1 MRELTHKR
9 LLLTCENMI
18 WHQCC
23 GVRRGFQALLMTGG
37 GVPVSLCCVD
47 QFSAPKQHKR
57 SMYGYGHGSSKHR
70 IASIIIQRIVRG
82 FIGRR
87 YIHISSL
94 RLACTF
100 NRGAARVVYTC
111 PRPSTSR
118 VGPLERIASLL
129 SCVYASTTGKPWDQS
144 APRTFARTRTDCMY
158 FRITPHA
165 NLARTQAQRPQA
177 GRMSPPPALRL
188 PEWVP
193 SPAPEPLPPSCVR
206 LWTSRRRPRPRPR
219 PRSRSR
225 RRARLPLKVC
235 VTGTSLG
242 GRRTTCS
249 PIGRGV

>member
-1 MRELTHKR
+1 MRKYDMAPMLRCQKR
-9 LLLTCENMI
+9 LSGLIDDWWWCTCFPLLRGPVQRPETAQTQ
-18 WHQCC
+18 H
-23 GVRRGFQALLMTGG
+23 VRTRARQLEASDCVDHHPADRQGIHRPQVHTHIVVAADLHLQ
-37 GVPVSLCCVD
+37 SWCCV
-47 QFSAPKQHKR
+47 
-57 SMYGYGHGSSKHR
+57 
-70 IASIIIQRIVRG
+70 
-82 FIGRR
+82 
-87 YIHISSL
+87 
-94 RLACTF
+94 
-100 NRGAARVVYTC
+100 RVVYPC

-188 PEWVP
+188 PQWVP

-206 LWTSRRRPRPRPR
+206 LWTSRRRSRPRPR
-219 PRSRSR
+219 PRSR

-235 VTGTSLG
+235 VTGTSSED
-242 GRRTTCS
+242 GRTKNNLLADWSRS
-249 PIGRGV
+249 VV